1 MESTSESSPSPRKAT
16 GAKNPEKKAPTTRRR
31 KKGELV
37 AFFGKGV
44 DVKGKIKNHGNMRV
58 DGNFEGEIITKGSLL
73 VGDHGVI
80 QAKIKAG
87 TVVSEGKI
95 TGDIVAKE
103 KVRLLGEAIMDGS
116 VITPQ
121 LLTEEGVTLNMPWTV
136 WMKQGKFSQKILD
149 ARAIQVVDGNGVDQ
163 QELIS
168 KP

>member
-1 MESTSESSPSPRKAT
+1 MKSSSETSQSAT
-16 GAKNPEKKAPTTRRR
+16 TASGPKKTAKKAPTTRRR

-37 AFFGKGV
+37 AFFGKEV

-80 QAKIKAG
+80 QANIKAG

-95 TGDIVAKE
+95 KGDIVAKE
-103 KVRLLGEAIMDGS
+103 KVELLGEAIMDGS
-116 VITPQ
+116 VITPH
-121 LLTEEGVTLNMPWTV
+121 LLTEEGVTLSMPWTV
-136 WMKQGKFSQKILD
+136 WMRQGKFSQKNLD

-163 QELIS
+163 QKLIS
-168 KP
+168 KS

>member
-16 GAKNPEKKAPTTRRR
+16 GAKKPAKKAPTTRRR
-31 KKGELV
+31 KNGELV

-168 KP
+168 KS